1 MQKALFH
8 ILFLPIFIWA
18 LPSFA
23 QSDSTWHSSFYI
35 EAGGAGGITSLN
47 IEHYSFEKES
57 INIGAR
63 FGLGTS
69 RLRNFQDEFQ
79 PDYYVPFGL
88 FTEIKVIKKRPNPL
102 LIYFGAG
109 LIYASTVQVN
119 DEFEPQRVI
128 KLNSYFQA
136 GATYIISNRLL
147 LRLSYSPIISRGY
160 SFNHWAAL
168 SIGHTF

>member
-1 MQKALFH
+1 MHKPLFH
-8 ILFLPIFIWA
+8 IFFLALLLWS
-18 LPSFA
+18 LPSISQKDSSW
-23 QSDSTWHSSFYI
+23 QSSVYI
-35 EAGGAGGITSLN
+35 EAGGAGGIASFNL
-47 IEHYSFEKES
+47 EHYSFEKENMS
-57 INIGAR
+57 IGAR

-79 PDYYVPFGL
+79 PDFYVPFGI
-88 FTEIKVIKKRPNPL
+88 FTEIKVIKKRTNPL
-102 LIYFGAG
+102 FVYLGAG

-136 GATYIISNRLL
+136 GATYVISNRLL

-160 SFNHWAAL
+160 GFNHWAAL

>member
-1 MQKALFH
+1 MHKPLFH
-8 ILFLPIFIWA
+8 IFFLA
-18 LPSFA
+18 LLLSSLPSFS
-23 QSDSTWHSSFYI
+23 QRDSTWHSSVYI
-35 EAGGAGGITSLN
+35 EAGGAGGVASFN
-47 IEHYSFEKES
+47 IEHYSFEKEN

-69 RLRNFQDEFQ
+69 RLRNFQDKFQ
-79 PDYYVPFGL
+79 PDFYVPFGL
-88 FTEIKVIKKRPNPL
+88 FTEIKAIKKRQNSL
-102 LIYFGAG
+102 FVYLSAG

-136 GATYIISNRLL
+136 GATYLISNRLL

-160 SFNHWAAL
+160 SFNHWGAI